1 MKSIGQKSFRLLK
14 KIKDPKF
21 EIDRLEFYSLSLFLG
36 KRDFQILIRDA
47 ELNYCLL
54 LEDYVFAPDI
64 EPSQQKELLRYI
76 FDDHHLLLANFWKSI
91 QFVIKNRNF
100 TFVPSPLF
108 EEENIAAYLKL
119 NTLFDPAT
127 DEVMLTYH
135 KQLDMINVFSV
146 PRYIVEMIEEIY
158 PGNKPSY
165 IHQSSPLISG
175 LLSLNQPEMRDIVL
189 FIDRFGLHIMVA
201 YDKKLVFYNQYTIR
215 KFSDYLKYIR
225 LVANELDIDLD
236 RSVIQLYGFLG
247 NNTPHLQELRKTIP
261 YLTLGERPKN
271 FNFGYVFDEIL
282 DHQYF
287 DVLSTD
293 VMRF

>member
-1 MKSIGQKSFRLLK
+1 MESIGQKSFRLLK

-36 KRDFQILIRDA
+36 KRDFHILIRDA

-64 EPSQQKELLRYI
+64 QEHQRKDLLRYI

-91 QFVIKNRNF
+91 QFVIKNRDY
-100 TFVPSPLF
+100 TFIPAKLF

-119 NTLFDPAT
+119 NTAFDPQT
-127 DEVMLTYH
+127 DEAMLTYH
-135 KQLDMINVFSV
+135 KQLDMVNVFTV
-146 PRYIVEMIEEIY
+146 PKYIIEMIESIY

-165 IHQSSPLISG
+165 IHQSSTLING
-175 LLSLNQPEMRDIVL
+175 LLSINQPEMRDVAL
-189 FIDRFGLHIMVA
+189 YIDRFGLHIMVV
-201 YDKKLVFYNQYTIR
+201 YDKKLVFYNQYVIR

-225 LVANELDIDLD
+225 LVANELDINLN
-236 RSVIQLYGFLG
+236 STVIQLYGFLG
-247 NNTPHLQELRKTIP
+247 KNTPHFRELKKAIP
-261 YLTLGERPKN
+261 YLTLGDRPKN
-271 FNFGYVFDEIL
+271 FKFGYVFDEIA

-287 DVLSTD
+287 DVFSTD
-293 VMRF
+293 LMRF